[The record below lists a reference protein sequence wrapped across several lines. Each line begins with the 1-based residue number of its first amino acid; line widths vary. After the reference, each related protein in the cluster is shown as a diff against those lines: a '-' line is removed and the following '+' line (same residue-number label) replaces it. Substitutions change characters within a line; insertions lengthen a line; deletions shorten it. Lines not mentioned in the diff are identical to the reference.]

1 VQEQHQQVWAGATI
15 GLLLEIKAEVERT
28 RPSADCLNQEQLRS
42 FEARYQILLNEGYAE
57 NPLAPAPAE
66 IKRGRRKKTKP
77 RNLLERLDHHRGE
90 ALAFMYDFN
99 VPFDNNRA
107 ERDIRMMKV
116 QQKIAEREK
125 AARDSQSKADAI
137 DAAVFDLKAVNPSA
151 IVKIDTRSPDEVIRS
166 IEEQGKIVAKS
177 LATLKSLLES

>member
-1 VQEQHQQVWAGATI
+1 
-15 GLLLEIKAEVERT
+15 
-28 RPSADCLNQEQLRS
+28 
-42 FEARYQILLNEGYAE
+42 
-57 NPLAPAPAE
+57 
-66 IKRGRRKKTKP
+66 
-77 RNLLERLDHHRGE
+77 
-90 ALAFMYDFN
+90 MYDFN

-137 DAAVFDLKAVNPSA
+137 DAAVFDLKAVNPNA

>member
-1 VQEQHQQVWAGATI
+1 MI
-15 GLLLEIKAEVERT
+15 GLLLEIKAEVDRT

-42 FEARYQILLNEGYAE
+42 FDARYQILLNEGYAE

-116 QQKIAEREK
+116 QQKISGTFRSEDGAK
-125 AARDSQSKADAI
+125 AFCR
-137 DAAVFDLKAVNPSA
+137 
-151 IVKIDTRSPDEVIRS
+151 IRS
-166 IEEQGKIVAKS
+166 YISTARKNALS
-177 LATLKSLLES
+177 AMDALTLAFSGSPFAPSTITS

>member
-1 VQEQHQQVWAGATI
+1 
-15 GLLLEIKAEVERT
+15 
-28 RPSADCLNQEQLRS
+28 
-42 FEARYQILLNEGYAE
+42 
-57 NPLAPAPAE
+57 
-66 IKRGRRKKTKP
+66 
-77 RNLLERLDHHRGE
+77 
-90 ALAFMYDFN
+90 
-99 VPFDNNRA
+99 
-107 ERDIRMMKV
+107 MMKV

-137 DAAVFDLKAVNPSA
+137 DAAVFDLKAVNPNA